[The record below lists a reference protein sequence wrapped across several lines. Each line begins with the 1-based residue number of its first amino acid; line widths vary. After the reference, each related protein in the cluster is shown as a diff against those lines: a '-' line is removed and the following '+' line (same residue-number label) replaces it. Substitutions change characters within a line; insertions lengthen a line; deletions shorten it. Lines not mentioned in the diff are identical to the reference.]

1 MENRFD
7 EFLALH
13 HGNDLLR
20 IGNVWNA
27 QSAKIYGAQGFK
39 AVGTSSAAVA
49 ASLGFADGEEMA
61 FDDYL
66 FVVQRI
72 LASTD
77 AMVTVDIEGGYG
89 PNAEVISRNI
99 RRLYELGVSGIN
111 IEDSVIRD
119 GERHIIDA
127 GVFAEKLRQVM
138 ELLQRDGVRMFVNL
152 RSDSFLLDMPNA
164 LKDALARIEV
174 YQESGVHGLFFPCIN
189 KIADIKEIT
198 AASKLP
204 VSVMCIPGLPSF
216 DELQKAGVKRV
227 SDGPF
232 LNMHIY
238 KELEDTITKI
248 RSEGSFASLF

>member
-13 HGNDLLR
+13 HSNDLLR

-61 FDDYL
+61 FNDYL

-72 LASTD
+72 LASTN
-77 AMVTVDIEGGYG
+77 AIVTVDIEGGYG
-89 PNAEVISRNI
+89 ADAEAISSNI
-99 RRLYELGVSGIN
+99 RRLYEAGVSGIN
-111 IEDSVIRD
+111 IEDSVIRE
-119 GERHIIDA
+119 GERHIVDA
-127 GVFAEKLRQVM
+127 EAFADKLRKIM
-138 ELLQRDGVRMFVNL
+138 ELLKRDGVRMFINL
-152 RSDSFLLDMPNA
+152 RSDSFLLDLPNA
-164 LKDALARIEV
+164 LKDALARVQV
-174 YQESGVHGLFFPCIN
+174 YQETGVHGLFFPCIN

-216 DELQKAGVKRV
+216 GELQKAGVKRV

-232 LNMHIY
+232 LNMRIY

-248 RSEGSFASLF
+248 RSEDSFASLF

>member
-1 MENRFD
+1 MKNRFD

-13 HGNDLLR
+13 HSDDLLR

-27 QSAKIYGAQGFK
+27 QSAKVYGAQGFK

-49 ASLGFADGEEMA
+49 ASLGFSDGEEMA
-61 FDDYL
+61 FEDYL

-72 LASTD
+72 LASTN
-77 AMVTVDIEGGYG
+77 AIVTVDIEGGYG
-89 PNAEVISRNI
+89 RTAEEISSNI
-99 RRLYELGVSGIN
+99 KRLYEAGVSGIN
-111 IEDSVIRD
+111 IEDSVVTN

-127 GVFAEKLRQVM
+127 GAFAEKLRQMM
-138 ELLQRDGVRMFVNL
+138 ELLKRDGVKMFVNV

-164 LKDALARIEV
+164 LKDALGRIAL
-174 YQESGVHGLFFPCIN
+174 YQETGVHGLFFPCIN
-189 KIADIKEIT
+189 KIADINKIT
-198 AASKLP
+198 ASSKLP

-238 KELEDTITKI
+238 KELEDTISKI
-248 RSEGSFASLF
+248 RSENSFASLF